1 MVNKVVNELYNEG
14 VIEELCTNMGVNPLY
29 KDDLVQE
36 IYMILLEYNKDKI
49 VEMYEKK
56 QLKFFIV
63 RIIKNQYNSCNSP
76 FFKKY
81 KKYYTIIDGNTINNE
96 VDMEDNDED
105 IE

>member
-1 MVNKVVNELYNEG
+1 MLNYIVEELCNEG

-36 IYMILLEYNKDKI
+36 IYMILLEYREDKI

-63 RIIKNQYNSCNSP
+63 RIIQNQYNSCNSP

-81 KKYYTIIDGNTINNE
+81 KKYYTIIDGNTINNDE
-96 VDMEDNDED
+96 MEED
-105 IE
+105 YDKDFD